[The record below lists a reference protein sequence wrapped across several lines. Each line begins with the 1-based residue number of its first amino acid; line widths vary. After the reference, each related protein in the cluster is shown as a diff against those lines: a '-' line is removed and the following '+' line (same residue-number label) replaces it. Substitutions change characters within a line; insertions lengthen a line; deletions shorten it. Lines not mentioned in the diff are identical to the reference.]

1 MKIVNAEHIAV
12 DIPFYA
18 DHVVRAMHRAN
29 THSERVQVYR
39 LETDNGLV
47 GWGDCV
53 GSASSVEEIVGKDP
67 YRMMRDD
74 RLGMGPQ
81 IAVLDLV
88 GQDAGVPIHC
98 LIGNK
103 VRDRCPLSWWDIDMP
118 PADWAKEA
126 LESRRRGY
134 TTFKMKARPWRDI
147 HEQIATVG
155 EVVPEDYRFD
165 IDFNGF
171 LLTSANAE
179 THLQR
184 LDEHV
189 NVGMYKSPF
198 YLRRDIA
205 GAVMLRQR
213 VRKFVVD
220 HFTEEILHGRAS
232 DGFVIGATLQETMRQ
247 ATLASEFRTPFWLQL
262 VGTGITTAYAA
273 HLGAVLLHAQLP
285 SITCHELFES
295 DLLTERID
303 VVDGYMPVPDG
314 PGLGVTIDEKAIE
327 KYRVDP
333 VAPNPK
339 ELYRAR
345 KRILTVSWPGEV
357 GGRREWKFTDEA
369 VYQFA
374 FYKGNLPGFQT
385 GIDLGV
391 EEDDGSEAFAREH
404 ARILQREAS
413 IVTDSLR

>member
-134 TTFKMKARPWRDI
+134 TTFKM
-147 HEQIATVG
+147 
-155 EVVPEDYRFD
+155 
-165 IDFNGF
+165 
-171 LLTSANAE
+171 
-179 THLQR
+179 
-184 LDEHV
+184 
-189 NVGMYKSPF
+189 
-198 YLRRDIA
+198 
-205 GAVMLRQR
+205 
-213 VRKFVVD
+213 
-220 HFTEEILHGRAS
+220 
-232 DGFVIGATLQETMRQ
+232 
-247 ATLASEFRTPFWLQL
+247 
-262 VGTGITTAYAA
+262 
-273 HLGAVLLHAQLP
+273 
-285 SITCHELFES
+285 
-295 DLLTERID
+295 
-303 VVDGYMPVPDG
+303 
-314 PGLGVTIDEKAIE
+314 
-327 KYRVDP
+327 
-333 VAPNPK
+333 
-339 ELYRAR
+339 
-345 KRILTVSWPGEV
+345 
-357 GGRREWKFTDEA
+357 
-369 VYQFA
+369 
-374 FYKGNLPGFQT
+374 
-385 GIDLGV
+385 
-391 EEDDGSEAFAREH
+391 
-404 ARILQREAS
+404 
-413 IVTDSLR
+413 